1 MLAIV
6 YSLSYRLFVRSILP
20 LASIL
25 FGALYLLKI
34 SGHIS
39 SQVQYILSTYFLLAI
54 ISAFW
59 IRAIS
64 QFLHPTNLELILVRP
79 ISRPQILIAVILS
92 NLLVAI
98 GSGVLPWAL
107 GSWWTSTQ
115 QWLLTLSL
123 FALSIWAGVLY
134 LLFRREGVVALL
146 ILPWIMFI
154 SPSLTAFSSSDLYS
168 RVLLLFFPSPYE
180 VLFISQKSLSH
191 LLTEELL
198 TTGLGLLALSLLF
211 LKRKELV

>member
-25 FGALYLLKI
+25 FGSLYLLKI

-54 ISAFW
+54 ISALW

-64 QFLHPTNLELILVRP
+64 QFLHPTNLELVLVRP
-79 ISRPQILIAVILS
+79 ISRPQILTAVILS

-98 GSGVLPWAL
+98 GSGFLPWAL

-115 QWLLTLSL
+115 QWLL
-123 FALSIWAGVLY
+123 
-134 LLFRREGVVALL
+134 VVAFL

-154 SPSLTAFSSSDLYS
+154 GPSLTAFSSPHFYS
-168 RVLLLFFPSPYE
+168 RVLILLFPSPYE

-191 LLTEELL
+191 LLIEELS
-198 TTGLGLLALSLLF
+198 TTGLGLLSLSFLF